1 MRPPV
6 GLRLLADMNLSP
18 LTVAALQ
25 ADGYDI
31 VRVSS
36 LLPTTTADSV
46 ILELARQ
53 REMVIVTQDLDF
65 STLLALSGFSRPS
78 LVTLRLSNTDPHVV
92 TQRLRQVLPQLE
104 QLLSEGCAITVD
116 DHSVRIRRLPIR

>member
-1 MRPPV
+1 M

-18 LTVAALQ
+18 LTVAALK

-36 LLPTTTADSV
+36 LLSATTADSV

-53 REMVIVTQDLDF
+53 RGMVIVTQDLDF
-65 STLLALSGFSRPS
+65 STLLALGGYDRPS
-78 LVTLRLSNTDPHVV
+78 LVTLRLFLSNEN
-92 TQRLRQVLPQLE
+92 R
-104 QLLSEGCAITVD
+104 AI
-116 DHSVRIRRLPIR
+116 

>member
-1 MRPPV
+1 M

-18 LTVAALQ
+18 LTVAALK

-36 LLPTTTADSV
+36 LLSATTADSV

-53 REMVIVTQDLDF
+53 RGMVIVTQDLDF
-65 STLLALSGFSRPS
+65 STLLALGGYDRPS

-104 QLLSEGCAITVD
+104 QHLATGCAITVD
-116 DHSVRIRRLPIR
+116 DSAVRIRRLPIR